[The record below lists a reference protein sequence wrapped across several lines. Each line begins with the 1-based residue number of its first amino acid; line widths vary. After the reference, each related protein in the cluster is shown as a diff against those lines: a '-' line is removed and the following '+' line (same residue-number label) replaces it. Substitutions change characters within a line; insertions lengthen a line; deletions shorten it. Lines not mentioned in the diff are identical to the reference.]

1 MVKANHAL
9 SNSAPGG
16 RKNIFNEYTTK
27 LFNPEPHP
35 PPLPPPPPAPPQ
47 PFLTK
52 FVFWKAFYLSKTS
65 PNTILLAFLG
75 KKRTKKAKVK

>member
-16 RKNIFNEYTTK
+16 RNNIFNEYTTK
-27 LFNPEPHP
+27 LINPEPHP
-35 PPLPPPPPAPPQ
+35 PAPPPQ

-52 FVFWKAFYLSKTS
+52 FVFWKAFHLSKTS
-65 PNTILLAFLG
+65 PNTILWAFLG

>member
-27 LFNPEPHP
+27 LINPEPQPHH
-35 PPLPPPPPAPPQ
+35 PPPPP

-52 FVFWKAFYLSKTS
+52 FIIWNAFYLSKTS
-65 PNTILLAFLG
+65 PNTVFLVFLG
-75 KKRTKKAKVK
+75 KERTKKAKVK